1 MKNKFQIFIN
11 ICFFTLLFLL
21 ILNILISV
29 TWKYY
34 NNFKYSKN
42 NPFPEIVRSNFE
54 LNDKDQSI
62 LHINTHKMKYYYKS
76 FVGPLPDNFVSEYVN
91 FNKSSG
97 RKTYNNYTNC
107 EKNIVFFGGST
118 TFGWLSTDEKTIPSF
133 FSKNLA
139 TENKNYCVFNF
150 GSPWFYSKQENNY
163 LIDLIERNTIKPDIA
178 IFIDGV
184 NERCNGFVY
193 DKNLREQF
201 DEIIVDHRTEI
212 AMKKFLPFVTSLP
225 IYQLLDRVFEKKHSQ
240 MMVLSENTN
249 CSKKELKNLFQSRLE
264 MRLKICKNYQ
274 IECVSFLQPFGG
286 VNGKTYPV
294 SKKFKNQHVKLLE
307 VFKDLPDNLI
317 LDISSALNNDKNKYS
332 YVDAL
337 HYSHF
342 ANDLISKEI
351 IYNLKLLKKIYN

>member
-42 NPFPEIVRSNFE
+42 NPFSEIVRSNFQ

-62 LHINTHKMKYYYKS
+62 LHMNTHKMKYYYQP

-133 FSKNLA
+133 F
-139 TENKNYCVFNF
+139 
-150 GSPWFYSKQENNY
+150 
-163 LIDLIERNTIKPDIA
+163 
-178 IFIDGV
+178 
-184 NERCNGFVY
+184 
-193 DKNLREQF
+193 
-201 DEIIVDHRTEI
+201 
-212 AMKKFLPFVTSLP
+212 
-225 IYQLLDRVFEKKHSQ
+225 YQK
-240 MMVLSENTN
+240 LSYR
-249 CSKKELKNLFQSRLE
+249 K
-264 MRLKICKNYQ
+264 
-274 IECVSFLQPFGG
+274 
-286 VNGKTYPV
+286 
-294 SKKFKNQHVKLLE
+294 
-307 VFKDLPDNLI
+307 
-317 LDISSALNNDKNKYS
+317 
-332 YVDAL
+332 
-337 HYSHF
+337 
-342 ANDLISKEI
+342 
-351 IYNLKLLKKIYN
+351 